1 MGTTSETTTAVA
13 FTSPVIFGARQGAVL
28 RPEEVTVFT
37 CSTEA
42 KSIRW
47 TVGGLARGEGSEEEQ
62 RSGKLISSWAYTAK
76 PGDTSVEC
84 LTVNQEGKVESS
96 ASIAFVVK
104 DEQVVTLRNIEDKR
118 KMENNNDVRKTASVE
133 DNLDK
138 LQVEKEDVDAVEKLA
153 GFAAADPK
161 EQFFDAGEEKVE
173 AVDSKIGNGGSS
185 GNKVEVVASA
195 MNTLA
200 SQASPIFSSSLLLLL
215 LLVNLS
221 LLL

>member
-13 FTSPVIFGARQGAVL
+13 FTSPVIFGARQGAL
-28 RPEEVTVFT
+28 LSPEEVTVFT

-138 LQVEKEDVDAVEKLA
+138 LQVEKE
-153 GFAAADPK
+153 AADPK

>member
-1 MGTTSETTTAVA
+1 M
-13 FTSPVIFGARQGAVL
+13 
-28 RPEEVTVFT
+28 
-37 CSTEA
+37 
-42 KSIRW
+42 
-47 TVGGLARGEGSEEEQ
+47 GGLARGEGSEEEQ

-84 LTVNQEGKVESS
+84 LAVNQEGKVESS

-138 LQVEKEDVDAVEKLA
+138 LQVEKEDADAVDTIDVADVDAVEKLA

-161 EQFFDAGEEKVE
+161 EQFFDAGRQHFFQINWKDRYVHQSIFL
-173 AVDSKIGNGGSS
+173 DK
-185 GNKVEVVASA
+185 
-195 MNTLA
+195 L
-200 SQASPIFSSSLLLLL
+200 SQVRKRWRPLIRRLGTGAQAGTRWRWWRVP
-215 LLVNLS
+215 
-221 LLL
+221 